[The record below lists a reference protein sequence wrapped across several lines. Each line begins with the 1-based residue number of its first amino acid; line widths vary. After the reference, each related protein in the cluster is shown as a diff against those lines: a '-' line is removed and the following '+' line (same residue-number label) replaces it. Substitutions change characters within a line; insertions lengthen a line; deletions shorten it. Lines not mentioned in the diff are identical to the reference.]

1 MQPLVLLGFAAAT
14 LVEILGLQWAS
25 EKISI
30 LNTISLIM
38 LTFLVGVV
46 VGRSWG
52 KEYFEKMQW
61 SLKSR
66 TAPELPVV
74 NGAVMA
80 VASLLLMTPGVVT
93 DTIGLLIL
101 IPATRKLFLKLAAW
115 LAREKVSRGEMY
127 YFFKG

>member
-1 MQPLVLLGFAAAT
+1 MQVTVLLAFAVAT
-14 LVEILGLQWAS
+14 LVELLGLHWVS
-25 EKISI
+25 DKISI
-30 LNTISLIM
+30 LNTVSLIM

-61 SLKSR
+61 NLKSR
-66 TAPELPVV
+66 TPPEKGVV

-80 VASLLLMTPGVVT
+80 VASLLLMTPGIVT
-93 DTIGLLIL
+93 DAIGLLIL
-101 IPATRKLFLKLAAW
+101 IPPTRIPFLKIASS
-115 LAREKVSRGEMY
+115 LARGKVSRGEMY